1 VLISALQR
9 MMIRIGNEMPNLK
22 IILIAALSALMIGA
36 FSSWWV
42 TASYKEN
49 KYKAIISEMKLDA
62 AHALADATQKAINIE
77 REHNRLATELEVQN
91 AENRKKLDDVYAD
104 NLRLASEYS
113 GLYDRYASASNCPVS
128 PDTSASPKSVTP
140 PSGGRLSDP
149 LAKLLLSESRR
160 ADEAAAY
167 AATCYQWINSLKSQ

>member
-1 VLISALQR
+1 
-9 MMIRIGNEMPNLK
+9 MPNLK
-22 IILIAALSALMIGA
+22 IILIAAISAFIIGTA
-36 FSSWWV
+36 SSWWI

-49 KYKAIISEMKLDA
+49 KYKAIISEMQLNA
-62 AHALADATQKAINIE
+62 ANALADATKKALDIE
-77 REHNRLATELEVQN
+77 RENNRLATELEVQN

-113 GLYDRYASASNCPVS
+113 GLYDRHASNSNCAVSTDSKSSAKPSTSASN
-128 PDTSASPKSVTP
+128 
-140 PSGGRLSDP
+140 GRLSDP

-167 AATCYQWINSLKSQ
+167 AATCYQWIKSLREQQTAR

>member
-1 VLISALQR
+1 MLD
-9 MMIRIGNEMPNLK
+9 LK
-22 IILIAALSALMIGA
+22 TTAIAVVAAFAIGA
-36 FSSWWV
+36 ATSWWI
-42 TASYKEN
+42 TADYKEN
-49 KYKAIISEMKLDA
+49 KYQAAIAKMRLDA
-62 AHALADATQKAINIE
+62 ANALAEATKKSLDIE
-77 REHNRLATELEVQN
+77 RENNRLATELEVQN

-113 GLYDRYASASNCPVS
+113 GLYDRHASNSNCPVS
-128 PDTSASPKSVTP
+128 SDSSASSKPVTP

-167 AATCYQWINSLKSQ
+167 AATCYQWIKSLREQESAR

>member
-1 VLISALQR
+1 
-9 MMIRIGNEMPNLK
+9 MPDFRF
-22 IILIAALSALMIGA
+22 ILIAAVSAFIIGA
-36 FSSWWV
+36 TSTWWI

-49 KYKAIISEMKLDA
+49 KYKAIISQMRLDA
-62 AHALADATQKAINIE
+62 AGALADATKKSLDIE
-77 REHNRLATELEVQN
+77 RENNRLAVEIEVQN
-91 AENRKKLDDVYAD
+91 AENRKKLDDVHAD

-113 GLYDRYASASNCPVS
+113 GLYDRYASSGNCPVS
-128 PDTSASPKSVTP
+128 SDSSASSKPVTP

-167 AATCYQWINSLKSQ
+167 AATCYQWIKSLREQESAR

>member
-1 VLISALQR
+1 
-9 MMIRIGNEMPNLK
+9 MPNLK
-22 IILIAALSALMIGA
+22 IILIAVISAFIIGA
-36 FSSWWV
+36 ASSWWI

-49 KYKAIISEMKLDA
+49 KYKAIISQMQLDA
-62 AHALADATQKAINIE
+62 ANALADATKKALDIE
-77 REHNRLATELEVQN
+77 RENNRLATELEVQN

-113 GLYDRYASASNCPVS
+113 GLYDRYATNSNCPVS
-128 PDTSASPKSVTP
+128 TDPKSPTKPSTP
-140 PSGGRLSDP
+140 ASNGRLSDP

-167 AATCYQWINSLKSQ
+167 ARTCYDWIKSLREQQTAR

>member
-1 VLISALQR
+1 
-9 MMIRIGNEMPNLK
+9 MPDFRF
-22 IILIAALSALMIGA
+22 ILIAAISAFIIGA
-36 FSSWWV
+36 TSTWWI

-49 KYKAIISEMKLDA
+49 KYKAIISQMRLDA
-62 AHALADATQKAINIE
+62 AGALADATKKSLDIE
-77 REHNRLATELEVQN
+77 RENNKLAVEIEVQN
-91 AENRKKLDDVYAD
+91 AENRKKLDDVHAD

-113 GLYDRYASASNCPVS
+113 GLYDRYAASSNCSVS
-128 PDTSASPKSVTP
+128 PNPSPSAKPVAT

-167 AATCYQWINSLKSQ
+167 AATCYQWIKSLREQESAR